1 MGWFAIFIVA
11 VMVWIW
17 WDGLGAKEVAHKES
31 KRLCQLHDVLLL
43 DDTVALRRMRL
54 SRHRNGRIGLYRRFV
69 FEFTSDG
76 DQRYKGHIDMLGEDI
91 LQTYMD
97 TYRI

>member
-1 MGWFAIFIVA
+1 MGWLTIIIIAIV
-11 VMVWIW
+11 VWVW

-31 KRLCQLHDVLLL
+31 KRLCQQHDVLLL
-43 DDTVALRRMRL
+43 DDTVAVRRMRL
-54 SRHRNGRIGLYRRFV
+54 SRHRTGKIGLYRRFV

-76 DQRYKGHIDMLGEDI
+76 DQRYFGHIDMLGEI
-91 LQTYMD
+91 VLQTHMD

>member
-1 MGWFAIFIVA
+1 MGWLVLFVLAIV
-11 VMVWIW
+11 VWLW

-31 KRLCQLHDVLLL
+31 KRLCQQHDVLFL

-54 SRHRNGRIGLYRRFV
+54 SRDRNGRIGLYRRFV

-76 DQRYKGHIDMLGEDI
+76 NERYKGHIDMLGEDI

>member
-1 MGWFAIFIVA
+1 MGWAVLIIFSVVI
-11 VMVWIW
+11 WLW
-17 WDGLGAKEVAHKES
+17 WDGLGAKEVAHKQS
-31 KRLCQLHDVLLL
+31 KQLCQQHDVLLL

-54 SRHRNGRIGLYRRFV
+54 SRHRTGKIGLYRRFV

-76 DQRYKGHIDMLGEDI
+76 NERYYGHIDMLGVDV
-91 LQTYMD
+91 LQTHMD

>member
-1 MGWFAIFIVA
+1 MGWILIIIILLV
-11 VMVWIW
+11 IGLW
-17 WDGLGAKEVAHKES
+17 WDGLGAKEVAHSES
-31 KRLCQLHDVLLL
+31 KRLCKVHDVLLL

-54 SRHRNGRIGLYRRFV
+54 SRHRTGRIGLYRRFM